1 MNGREM
7 LLLDDLEIAG
17 AGTIRLSEVLVRHNF
32 RHALRDCTE
41 RRPPGRLP
49 RYMLAASQDRHDF
62 LVGLG
67 LDLQEKHNLQATGR
81 GFTDSAVAG
90 ECDGSPCPGSLGMPA
105 VARYP
110 RQ

>member
-7 LLLDDLEIAG
+7 LLLDDLETAG
-17 AGTIRLSEVLVRHNF
+17 AGTIRLSEVFVRHNI
-32 RHALRDCTE
+32 RHALRGSME
-41 RRPPGRLP
+41 RRPTGRLP
-49 RYMLAASQDRHDF
+49 RSILAAIQDRYKF

-81 GFTDSAVAG
+81 GFTGSTVAD
-90 ECDGSPCPGSLGMPA
+90 ECDGSPSPGSLCLPA